1 MADDPLIP
9 PIGTVSQSVRMF
21 RVNWVSA
28 IVRSPSGIPLLP
40 AEFVARQGRSVRI
53 VDVREPDEL
62 IGALGHIPGSDWI
75 PRNEVLGLAERL
87 DRDTP
92 VILVSRGGERAGELA
107 KALEERGMRFVGSLE
122 GGMVAWKGL
131 GFGTSRSHALIE
143 RRGQLRSDPTLA
155 DPSDLT
161 IARIERH
168 IGDPG
173 AVRFLKLAALLLHGR
188 MSCVDGR
195 DDSGVLGTPGGDG
208 GEFLV
213 LLGAIE
219 RLAGKRFT
227 QAEVRSLLARRLDT
241 FGRFYIHSDVTASN
255 AFIKSMRSDKRLDA
269 ALANISEALEWR
281 AFLGSPPP
289 ELREVVLEHLLQ
301 PGHIG
306 CGHIRMMWQDSATYG
321 VRPELPAMV
330 LRAFM
335 ELRWSGAVEAE
346 LTVLAGGHEERG
358 VLRVF
363 LADAIEPFT
372 QVPLVSPS
380 CDGTQ
385 MFVCHPQ
392 IMSYLRTQLV
402 RFAQLQTAL
411 VPKIDG
417 DALRTTVEEMAD
429 AQLTA
434 TLQRL
439 AKGLPVFDVTFGAG
453 GMVDVV
459 QAGVID

>member
-1 MADDPLIP
+1 
-9 PIGTVSQSVRMF
+9 
-21 RVNWVSA
+21 
-28 IVRSPSGIPLLP
+28 
-40 AEFVARQGRSVRI
+40 

-75 PRNEVLGLAERL
+75 PRDEVLGLAERL

-92 VILVSRGGERAGELA
+92 VILVSRGGERAGDLA

-131 GFGTSRSHALIE
+131 GFGTSRSHTIIE
-143 RRGQLRSDPTLA
+143 RRGQLRSDPTA
-155 DPSDLT
+155 AEASELT

-219 RLAGKRFT
+219 RITGKRFT
-227 QAEVRSLLARRLDT
+227 LAEVRSLLARRLDT
-241 FGRFYIHSDVTASN
+241 FGRFYIHSDVHASN
-255 AFIKSMRSDKRLDA
+255 EFIKSMRTDKRLDA

-281 AFLGSPPP
+281 AFLSSPPP
-289 ELREVVLEHLLQ
+289 ELRDVVLEHLLR

-321 VRPELPAMV
+321 VRPELPEMF

-335 ELRWSGAVEAE
+335 QLSWNGAVEAE
-346 LTVLAGGHEERG
+346 FTVLAGGHEERG

-363 LADAIEPFT
+363 LADPIEPFT

-380 CDGTQ
+380 CEGTQ

-402 RFAQLQTAL
+402 RFAQLQAAL

-417 DALRTTVEEMAD
+417 DALRNTVEEMAN
-429 AQLTA
+429 AQMTA

-439 AKGLPVFDVTFGAG
+439 AKGLPMFDVTFGAG
-453 GMVDVV
+453 GMVDVE
-459 QAGVID
+459 QAGTI